1 MRRLIDVG
9 QNNEYRCHSMANK
22 WIFTET
28 QIHWNGFI
36 FLSKKN
42 KIPFR
47 SIIYVKPKIGFSP
60 HSLIRFIRK
69 KFTRTNEVQFIF
81 VKCLTSFFYGF
92 QQRINSKFSTH
103 ISRPLHKNGGKKKW
117 NATRGCILFIT
128 LFWKCLLLIKPKKI
142 ETNSR
147 IHTFALSKW
156 FAKCT
161 HKNKETKTYENKK
174 RKKWRKK

>member
-103 ISRPLHKNGGKKKW
+103 ISRPLHKNGGKKMKCDAW
-117 NATRGCILFIT
+117 LYT
-128 LFWKCLLLIKPKKI
+128 LYNSFLKMSSFNKTKKNRDKL
-142 ETNSR
+142 T
-147 IHTFALSKW
+147 HTHICPFEMV
-156 FAKCT
+156 C
-161 HKNKETKTYENKK
+161 
-174 RKKWRKK
+174 